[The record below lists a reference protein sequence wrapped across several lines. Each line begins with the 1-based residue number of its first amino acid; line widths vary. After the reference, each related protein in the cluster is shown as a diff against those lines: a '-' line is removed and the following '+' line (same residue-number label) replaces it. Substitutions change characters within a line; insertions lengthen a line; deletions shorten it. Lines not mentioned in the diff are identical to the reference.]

1 MKSSFLGYFFR
12 VFPSGFISSS
22 INNLIRI
29 HVFSPHWI
37 KGFRYNFF
45 HLGERTYGGGG
56 RFSREERPPKTPCTT
71 NYQYRHQ
78 IDVNKW
84 AHWILWLMCSKLT
97 KETLERHQLT
107 SIWYLFFVNF
117 KSTLKSCV
125 VPPKGLKTK
134 NFNKNVKDIYLG
146 ANRFVR
152 ALINTGP
159 PHYKKS
165 SNKQYPV

>member
-56 RFSREERPPKTPCTT
+56 RFSKGGETTKDTMYYKLPIQTP
-71 NYQYRHQ
+71 
-78 IDVNKW
+78 DW
-84 AHWILWLMCSKLT
+84 LLWLMYSKLT
-97 KETLERHQLT
+97 KETLERHQPT
-107 SIWYLFFVNF
+107 STWHLFFVNF

-165 SNKQYPV
+165 SNKHYPV